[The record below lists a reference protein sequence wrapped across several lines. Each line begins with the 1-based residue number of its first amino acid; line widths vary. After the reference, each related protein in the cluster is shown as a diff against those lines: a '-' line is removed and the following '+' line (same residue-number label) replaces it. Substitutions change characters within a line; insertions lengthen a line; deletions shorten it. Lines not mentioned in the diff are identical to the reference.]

1 MAKVSNC
8 IGNGIPSSVTPDRIR
23 ATLDLANSHERLIKE
38 ALDASATVAWM
49 DTGPDDD
56 IYARF
61 AALFATPQG
70 RDAYEAAR
78 SRFEQSKARL
88 AGRADFLER
97 LVDSCRVQAFGNA
110 FRMSG
115 EESDNAILIERLVEQ
130 EAWAHVAEVVWATAI
145 GSGDAGLLL
154 DTANKHPQTEDY
166 LQQVLDGLGPERERG
181 GSSGI
186 GDRAAAADLVQ
197 RLRTSAEALDASRL
211 DESLLRSIADCAE
224 HLIEV
229 ARADGVRARAI
240 ESQRAVVR
248 DWQAR
253 HQGSAAETP
262 PVADWLVKLDA
273 QIERGL
279 TPSDHVDRVL
289 GLLEQ
294 FLTVGARH
302 RDARENVAKALR
314 DSSPLTPAAET
325 LDSIGVQQEEL
336 RASIQ
341 SCFSS
346 LGPATSLDGE
356 RDDLEEPGSGGRGAR
371 EPQTEYS
378 ETGAQSQ
385 VDSAE
390 ARGSEKGPGASDAA
404 PGALGVKPEAP
415 PLDGAKHRS
424 SGTGVERKEDD
435 IATDIAVATPPRE
448 DGDDR
453 EDAAA
458 ALARDT
464 EPTDGNDIEH
474 TAGEPCAHRDDDTGR
489 VEDPASTQEGN
500 DVAGTDVERTLDD
513 DIALAINLHR
523 LGLAYHLA
531 SSSPDVLLSA
541 DLVTLVACNYVTDRL
556 APVGAEIPRIADSL
570 LVETKRRSEG
580 GTAHAGSSDFVVL
593 AACAALNPAL
603 VAPGGPSGQLLGELA
618 QSLTDMP
625 SLRMLAKTASDV
637 SMTGIELPPSLL
649 RDEADDSKW
658 AEAEAGLR
666 SETESWLAGE
676 RKATLRFHA
685 ATMVWRRLL
694 DDWGAETGRPS
705 LGRLFGLVQPAA
717 DVIDTAEL
725 AEVAQFWRAS
735 PDKELDRVDRELR
748 GSAALKRIEG
758 SARNALRAKI
768 DQAITFA
775 DRWLSLLAERPAL
788 QSQFHTTQARLVR
801 EAVAEHLSLAVE
813 EVRGTVVGTAASAL
827 LARYGSLFG
836 DGLEPVLRAANLSE
850 LLHGDL
856 LANPEVAFNETGR
869 PVDIPVSPEAVSRLV
884 ECDPDFA
891 GAAVERA
898 RRGDFGGAAMA
909 IRFAESTGRVDE
921 VEAYRARNGVDELRD
936 RLRMRLTDRLH
947 ETMARLD
954 AAHAD
959 GSLTWEVYD
968 QQNAVIS
975 RLDPDDDSYSYQFD
989 TLDEAERAIESAK
1002 SIRRDSIRETVARL
1016 VIAKDV
1022 KDRIDSV
1029 VDDGRLQIAED
1040 FLERLEQGVDLPPV
1054 ELERDPPFGRFYPEF
1069 VERFAALEQRDEDAI
1084 DHVRQAIRSRSSS
1097 DLIDARN
1104 LSDRASQEGM
1114 ALLDAWTTLRGS
1126 PTSVRVLQPLMAAL
1140 GFEQPTV
1147 KGSPSPNARRPSGE
1161 PVLDLSV
1168 APIADRDKAAL
1179 PEFGSRAN
1187 GAYRLLTVRDR
1198 GTAEAVVH
1206 EVEGTEARRGPPN
1219 IVVFVG
1225 VLDVDSRR
1233 TLARDLASGKYHPT
1247 LVLDEALVAFLSA
1260 WPGRRLSA
1268 FFDCTSAFAFSQPY
1282 DPDAPALPAEMF
1294 FGREKARDAI
1304 LATSGDL
1311 THFVYGGRRLGK
1323 TALLADI
1330 ARRYGDRPAG
1340 GSGPLV
1346 LLVNLKGTGIGE
1358 NRPTEDIWGLF
1369 AGRLAE
1375 AQVLQPGT
1383 VRPGTVSRGV
1393 QEWLNES
1400 EGRRILL
1407 LVDEADA
1414 FLEAERRPEQ
1424 GYRVLDGIKVLMEET
1439 ERRFKVVFAGL
1450 HNVQRAAKDPNT
1462 PFAHLGE
1469 PVRIGPMLPGT
1480 DGDEIQRLVREP
1492 LEALGYRFASSDS
1505 IVRIAAETNYYP
1517 ALVQQ
1522 FCKELLKTMRETAD
1536 ASVDDGPPYTIHP
1549 DMIDRVF
1556 DAKETRD
1563 RVRKLFSWTIE
1574 LDPRYEFLTYLIAQR
1589 SFDFEG
1595 GRPKAISIADIR
1607 EAALREWPDGFA
1619 HDSSYWMFEVLLDE
1633 MVGLGIL
1640 RESTERYAIRTRNLR
1655 MLLGNDEAIE
1665 RRLSDASRRRAP
1677 PIFDPPEFRD
1687 SLDDGAP
1694 SSLTAGQETRL
1705 LSHRH
1710 KVGLVFG
1717 TALAGLD
1724 RVCESIRKAAERP
1737 DASVLFSGDLTQP
1750 GDLSNA
1756 LRQAARSRRPG
1767 TEIVLVDMR
1776 DTWDDTA
1783 FSLAVTSVEGQ
1794 EGQTRSVRPVFLC
1807 GPSVARRRLLA
1818 APATLDGASAAEV
1831 WLSPCARD
1839 FTRIWLT
1846 GRESRAR
1853 DSFESQDSTVDLPW
1867 PATVAAAAA
1876 NTELKSMEEVVEFC
1890 LDDDQIGLSDILV
1903 SDEARIAFGVLCALT
1918 GDPVTADELA
1928 EFVQEEGADMSPE
1941 DALAF
1946 LSWGDRL
1953 GVLCRTAESYRLDS
1967 TYAMALA
1974 RVLGR

>member
-1 MAKVSNC
+1 MASVSNC
-8 IGNGIPSSVTPDRIR
+8 IGNGIPSTVTADRIR
-23 ATLDLANSHERLIKE
+23 ATLDLANSHERAIKE

-49 DTGPDDD
+49 ETEADDD
-56 IYARF
+56 IYSRF
-61 AALFATPQG
+61 AVLFATPQG

-78 SRFEQSKARL
+78 SHFEQSKARR

-97 LVDSCRVQAFGNA
+97 LVDSCRVKAFGNA
-110 FRMSG
+110 FRMGG
-115 EESDNAILIERLVEQ
+115 EQSDTAVLLERLVEQ
-130 EAWAHVAEVVWATAI
+130 EAWGHVAEVVWANAVE
-145 GSGDAGLLL
+145 SGDAGLLVE
-154 DTANKHPQTEDY
+154 TANRHPETEDH
-166 LQQVLDGLGPERERG
+166 LRQVLDGLALDAGRRK
-181 GSSGI
+181 SSRSVG
-186 GDRAAAADLVQ
+186 RAGAVHLIQ
-197 RLRTSAEALDASRL
+197 RLRTGAEGLDASSL
-211 DESLLRSIADCAE
+211 DERLLRSIAECAE
-224 HLIEV
+224 HLIEL
-229 ARADGVRARAI
+229 AKFDDRRARAI
-240 ESQRAVVR
+240 ESQRAAVR

-253 HQGSAAETP
+253 HQGP
-262 PVADWLVKLDA
+262 PVESPPVSDWLVELDA
-273 QIERGL
+273 RIEHEL
-279 TPSDHVDRVL
+279 TPSDHVDRIL

-294 FLTVGARH
+294 FLAVDARH
-302 RDARENVAKALR
+302 RDTREDVAKALR
-314 DSSPLTPAAET
+314 DSSPLTPAAEA
-325 LDSIGVQQEEL
+325 LDSLVAQQEEL

-341 SCFSS
+341 SSFSS
-346 LGPATSLDGE
+346 PVPAANLEGE
-356 RDDLEEPGSGGRGAR
+356 RDDLGERAAGGFGAG
-371 EPQTEYS
+371 EPQAENS
-378 ETGAQSQ
+378 ETAAQRQ
-385 VDSAE
+385 VAGPRDNE
-390 ARGSEKGPGASDAA
+390 QRPGAKDAA
-404 PGALGVKPEAP
+404 PGTFGVKPVAAPPAEAKRPDGGGEVERKGGEIATVIAEAP
-415 PLDGAKHRS
+415 P
-424 SGTGVERKEDD
+424 
-435 IATDIAVATPPRE
+435 PRE
-448 DGDDR
+448 GGDDL
-453 EDAAA
+453 EGAAA
-458 ALARDT
+458 AAARGT
-464 EPTDGNDIEH
+464 EPTDGSDIEH
-474 TAGEPCAHRDDDTGR
+474 AAGEPCAHEDDDAGP
-489 VEDPASTQEGN
+489 VVDPASTQE
-500 DVAGTDVERTLDD
+500 DDPVAETDVERTLDE

-531 SSSPDVLLSA
+531 SSSAEVLLSA
-541 DLVTLVACNYVTDRL
+541 DLVTLVAFNYVNDRL
-556 APVGAEIPRIADSL
+556 APVGAEIPKVADSL
-570 LVETKRRSEG
+570 LAETKRRSEG
-580 GTAHAGSSDFVVL
+580 STGQAGSDFVVL
-593 AACAALNPAL
+593 AACAALNPSL
-603 VAPGGPSGQLLGELA
+603 VAPGGPAGQLLGELA
-618 QSLTDMP
+618 QGLTDMP
-625 SLRMLAKTASDV
+625 SLRTLAKTASDV
-637 SMTGIELPPSLL
+637 SMTGIELPASLL
-649 RDEADDSKW
+649 RDDADDSKW
-658 AEAEAGLR
+658 ADAEAGLR
-666 SETESWLAGE
+666 SETESWLSGE
-676 RKATLRFHA
+676 RKATLRFHP

-694 DDWGAETGRPS
+694 DDWGAEAGRPS

-717 DVIDTAEL
+717 DVIDTAVL
-725 AEVAQFWRAS
+725 AEVAEFWRS
-735 PDKELDRVDRELR
+735 NSDKELDRVDRELR

-758 SARNALRAKI
+758 SARNALRTKI
-768 DQAITFA
+768 DQATTFA

-788 QSQFHTTQARLVR
+788 QSQFHATQARLVR
-801 EAVAEHLSLAVE
+801 EAVAEHLSPAVE
-813 EVRGTVVGTAASAL
+813 EVQATVVGTAASAL

-836 DGLEPVLRAANLSE
+836 DGFEPVHHATNLVD

-856 LANPEVAFNETGR
+856 LANPEVAFTEAGR
-869 PVDIPVSPEAVSRLV
+869 PVDFPVSPEAVSRLV
-884 ECDPDFA
+884 ECDLDFT

-909 IRFAESTGRVDE
+909 IRFAESTGRVDH
-921 VEAYRARNGVDELRD
+921 VEAGRARNRVDEHRD
-936 RLRMRLTDRLH
+936 RLRRRLAHRLN
-947 ETMARLD
+947 ETVARLD

-968 QQNAVIS
+968 QQNAEIS
-975 RLDPDDDSYSYQFD
+975 RLDPDDDSYAYQFD

-1002 SIRRDSIRETVARL
+1002 SIRRESIRGTVARL
-1016 VIAKDV
+1016 VVGQDV
-1022 KDRIDSV
+1022 KDRIASIV
-1029 VDDGRLQIAED
+1029 NDGRLQIAED

-1054 ELERDPPFGRFYPEF
+1054 ELERDRPFERFYPDF
-1069 VERFAALEQRDEDAI
+1069 VEGFAALEQRGEDAI
-1084 DHVRQAIRSRSSS
+1084 DHVRQAVRSRSSS

-1140 GFEQPTV
+1140 GFEQATV
-1147 KGSPSPNARRPSGE
+1147 RGSRSSNARRPNGE
-1161 PVLDLSV
+1161 PVLELNV

-1206 EVEGTEARRGPPN
+1206 EVEGAEARRGPPN

-1225 VLDVDSRR
+1225 VLDVESRR
-1233 TLARDLASGKYHPT
+1233 TLARDLASGRYHPT

-1260 WPGRRLSA
+1260 GPGSRLSA
-1268 FFDCTSAFAFSQPY
+1268 FFSCASAFAFSQPF

-1323 TALLADI
+1323 TTLLADI
-1330 ARRYGDRPAG
+1330 ARRYGDRPG
-1340 GSGPLV
+1340 GDSGPLV

-1358 NRPTEDIWGLF
+1358 NCPTEDIWRLF

-1375 AQVLQPGT
+1375 AEVLQPGT
-1383 VRPGTVSRGV
+1383 VRPQTVSKGV
-1393 QEWLNES
+1393 HEWLSES

-1522 FCKELLKTMRETAD
+1522 FCKELLKTMREAAD
-1536 ASVDDGPPYTIHP
+1536 ASIDDGPPYTIHP

-1619 HDSSYWMFEVLLDE
+1619 HDSSFWMFEVLLDG

-1687 SLDDGAP
+1687 SLVDGAP

-1705 LSHRH
+1705 LSHRY
-1710 KVGLVFG
+1710 KVGLVYG

-1750 GDLSNA
+1750 GDLSSA

-1776 DTWDDTA
+1776 DAWDDTA
-1783 FSLAVTSVEGQ
+1783 LSLAVTSVEGQ

-1807 GPSVARRRLLA
+1807 GPSVARHRLLA
-1818 APATLDGASAAEV
+1818 APAGLDGASAAEV
-1831 WLSPCARD
+1831 WLGPCARD

-1846 GRESRAR
+1846 GRESHAR
-1853 DSFESQDSTVDLPW
+1853 DSYESQDSTADLPW

-1876 NTELKSMEEVVEFC
+1876 NKQLSSMEEVVEFC
-1890 LDDDQIGLSDILV
+1890 LDDDRIGLSFSDILV
-1903 SDEARIAFGVLCALT
+1903 SDEARTAFSILCELT
-1918 GDPVTADELA
+1918 GDPVTPDELS

-1953 GVLCRTAESYRLDS
+1953 GVLCRTGESYRLDS
-1967 TYAMALA
+1967 TYAMGLA